1 MNYLLE
7 ADGGVGRR
15 KGFKKDAGTQCT
27 RVIMH
32 IVTFFSLAGGGTI
45 AFFSSFAC
53 LVFSLC
59 LFLYFYPG
67 PKRGREG
74 REFVIGFVDLEG
86 LRELGDFEGCKK

>member
-1 MNYLLE
+1 M
-7 ADGGVGRR
+7 GRS

-32 IVTFFSLAGGGTI
+32 IVTFFSFAGGTI
-45 AFFSSFAC
+45 AFFFFFRLLGLFIMLL
-53 LVFSLC
+53 LVFLSW
-59 LFLYFYPG
+59 PEEG
-67 PKRGREG
+67 ERGKDGFRWREG